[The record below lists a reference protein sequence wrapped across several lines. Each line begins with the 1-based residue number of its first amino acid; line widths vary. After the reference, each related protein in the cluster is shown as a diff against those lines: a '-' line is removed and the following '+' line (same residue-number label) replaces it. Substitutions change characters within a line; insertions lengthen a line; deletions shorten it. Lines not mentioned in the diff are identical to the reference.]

1 MMPTFSS
8 LATPEVVITTVCGGT
23 SDHSDGSVG
32 SMTTLGY
39 HQEEMRRNHDVKT
52 MSWRLDDV
60 IMTLLLCHVSV
71 GQCSCVKMTLILRY
85 EWAGPVFVFSS
96 GDSFTVCME
105 TITAF
110 VDGPLAFMALY
121 AFLQNKPYRHVTQ
134 LVLSLCQLYGD
145 VLYFST
151 EFKDGCTHGPMYHPV
166 YFWFYFVFMNILWI
180 IIPSMCL
187 FESWKAIVG
196 AQRSSD
202 DKESGKKAH

>member
-1 MMPTFSS
+1 
-8 LATPEVVITTVCGGT
+8 
-23 SDHSDGSVG
+23 
-32 SMTTLGY
+32 
-39 HQEEMRRNHDVKT
+39 
-52 MSWRLDDV
+52 MSRRLDDV
-60 IMTLLLCHVSV
+60 IVTLLLCHVSV
-71 GQCSCVKMTLILRY
+71 GQCSCVKITFNYVMSELVLCCC
-85 EWAGPVFVFSS
+85 FFSS

-202 DKESGKKAH
+202 DKGSGKKAH